1 METQRMKLDYNNLI
15 RTISETMSRSRS
27 KTVRQNAFGIEIGLE
42 MLSKYLEAI
51 AKRAIE
57 LNDEVLLG
65 LLVDMMILKKVDE
78 SGAE

>member
-1 METQRMKLDYNNLI
+1 MKLDYNNLI
-15 RTISETMSRSRS
+15 KTISETMSRSHS

-42 MLSKYLEAI
+42 MLSNYLKRI
-51 AKRAIE
+51 AERAIE

-78 SGAE
+78 SGEG